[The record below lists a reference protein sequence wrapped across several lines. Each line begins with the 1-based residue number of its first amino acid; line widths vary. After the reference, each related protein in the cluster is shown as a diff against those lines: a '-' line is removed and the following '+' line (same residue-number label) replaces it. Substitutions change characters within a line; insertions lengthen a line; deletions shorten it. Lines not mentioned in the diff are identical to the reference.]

1 MNTTLLYFSY
11 TVNFEKFFFS
21 FLSHLIPH
29 IDFKTEEVDAKLFML
44 HAGLFDIT
52 RGEMDELWLQ
62 EVL

>member
-1 MNTTLLYFSY
+1 MNTPLLYFSY
-11 TVNFEKFFFS
+11 AVNFENVFS
-21 FLSHLIPH
+21 FLSHLIPF
-29 IDFKTEEVDAKLFML
+29 IDFKTEEVDAQLFML